1 MFFPRG
7 RNESRDGE
15 HAPDWAARFRSLAE
29 NAANPSLRDFYA
41 AGAVEPEQ
49 PLSGTPLAA
58 IDLETTGLDPNRHAI
73 VSIGVVP
80 FTIERIRCAE
90 SRYWVIK
97 PRRELVSES
106 VTIHRITHE
115 ELENAPDFREVIDD
129 LLDVL
134 SGRVAVVHYRAIERR
149 FLDTAVEERLGEGL
163 AFPLID
169 TMDLEARVH
178 RRRPPGP
185 IARLMGRKPAS
196 LRLAESRQRYNLPLY
211 SPHHALTDALAT
223 AELFQAQVAHR
234 YSTDTPIGELWR

>member
-7 RNESRDGE
+7 KNESRDAE
-15 HAPDWAARFRSLAE
+15 QAPDWAARFRSLAE
-29 NAANPSLRDFYA
+29 NAATPSLREFYA

-80 FTIERIRCAE
+80 FTLERIRCAE

-106 VTIHRITHE
+106 VTIHQITHE

-129 LLDVL
+129 LLAVL
-134 SGRVAVVHYRAIERR
+134 AGRVAVVHYRAIERR

-169 TMDLEARVH
+169 TMELEARVH

-234 YSTDTPIGELWR
+234 YSADTPIGELWR